1 MPLLRSRP
9 RAEAPVDTAEEP
21 EPLRVTAG
29 QRGFCLLSPDGVRRY
44 ASCLQVL
51 ERIRPRDLPPG
62 AQGFKEE
69 HLQIVARGWPELSV
83 VERGLK
89 ESTVPEADAAQQILK
104 LAGPAVPVAVSAIV
118 AQDATVTS
126 AAASSSSSAPSPRP
140 STLTLGLSAVGR
152 PSPPAPLQIGR
163 RSARSSH
170 VGSLLASTSC
180 SGTPRSSI
188 HKRPPP
194 LSTGLTKVLD
204 AMDLMPKQPVVEARP
219 VAAAEA
225 AAAPP
230 TECGVGSSQQAQPRD
245 ASRQDRGKALLRGE
259 FNFV

>member
-1 MPLLRSRP
+1 MPLIRTRQ
-9 RAEAPVDTAEEP
+9 RTEEPVATAEEP
-21 EPLRVTAG
+21 EPLRVTAS
-29 QRGFCLLSPDGVRRY
+29 QRGFCLLSPNGVRRY

-51 ERIRPRDLPPG
+51 EKIRPRDLPPG
-62 AQGFKEE
+62 AQGFEE
-69 HLQIVARGWPELSV
+69 AHLQIIAKGWPELSL

-89 ESTVPEADAAQQILK
+89 QSTTPEADAAQQILK

-118 AQDATVTS
+118 AQAAT
-126 AAASSSSSAPSPRP
+126 AASSTSSAPRS

-152 PSPPAPLQIGR
+152 PSPPAPHQIGR

-170 VGSLLASTSC
+170 VGGALAI
-180 SGTPRSSI
+180 TPRSSI

-204 AMDLMPKQPVVEARP
+204 AMDLMPMQPGMAP
-219 VAAAEA
+219 AADGGAS
-225 AAAPP
+225 
-230 TECGVGSSQQAQPRD
+230 SSQQPRD